1 MKRKF
6 RIRFSIILVVI
17 ILPAQLLF
25 SSNLDEK
32 PVIKIHYFGHS
43 SFVLQF
49 DNGITLVTDYEIY
62 ENESVEPVRV
72 ISLKP
77 SEFILQSTN
86 INEALKPSSFNLS
99 NNYPNPF
106 NPTTNIRYRIPHQT
120 EVRIRI
126 FDVLGNE
133 IFTLVDEIKP
143 TGKYETTFEAGGL
156 SSGAYFYQLSCEE
169 FTQTKKM
176 MLVR

>member
-6 RIRFSIILVVI
+6 RLIFLIILVVI
-17 ILPAQLLF
+17 ILSAQLLF
-25 SSNLDEK
+25 SSNLDEE
-32 PVIKIHYFGHS
+32 PVIKIHYLGHS

-62 ENESVEPVRV
+62 ESEGKEPVRV

-77 SEFILQSTN
+77 SEFILQTTN
-86 INEALKPSSFNLS
+86 INYS
-99 NNYPNPF
+99 
-106 NPTTNIRYRIPHQT
+106 IPHQT
-120 EVRIRI
+120 KVKIQV
-126 FDVLGNE
+126 FDVLAKE
-133 IFTLVDEIKP
+133 IFTLVDGIKP
-143 TGKYETTFEAGGL
+143 TGKYETIFETGGL
-156 SSGAYFYQLSCEE
+156 ASGAYLYQLSCEE